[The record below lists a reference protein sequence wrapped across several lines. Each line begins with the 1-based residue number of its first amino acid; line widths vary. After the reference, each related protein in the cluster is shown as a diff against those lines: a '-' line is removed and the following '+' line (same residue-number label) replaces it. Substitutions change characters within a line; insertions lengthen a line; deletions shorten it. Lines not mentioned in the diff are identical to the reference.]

1 MAEPA
6 ARKKT
11 PVTMLSGF
19 LGAGK
24 TTLLRYVLENTK
36 EKIACIVNDVAAI
49 NIDAKLVRNDKN
61 RGTNNTTA
69 DLTDTIE
76 LANGCACCNIQDEL
90 FASFEQVLALAD
102 KRGEPYARIVLEN
115 SGVAEPQNI
124 RDKFNEAEAAGHPL
138 MDRIELDTLVTL
150 VDCGSFLKD
159 WATRACLAQRPDLGE
174 GGGLRPV
181 VDLLVEQIE
190 CADFV
195 VLNKTD
201 MLPQE
206 AQRDEMAAIVASLN
220 PLAQVI
226 QCTQGQI
233 PIDRVFGSAVH
244 SVVAK
249 LNIEGQHR
257 GAVAAAKAQ
266 LDAEAKA
273 KGEHKH
279 GHKHEH
285 KHSHDHDH
293 SHGEEGCAACDH
305 DHDHKEEGHKHEH
318 KHGHSHKH
326 EHGEHKHSHEDHAH
340 HDDCKACE
348 EEGHKHEH
356 GEHKQSHDD
365 HAHHDDCKACD
376 AEAHEHKHSHEDHEH
391 HDDCKACA
399 HEEEGHKHD
408 HAHDHG
414 HHHHHHKHERGETRA
429 AQRFGIRNFVYAR
442 RRPFHPQRLKEMVLK
457 WLPVAVNQAI
467 DGEAPETGDSPIK
480 TVMRSKGFM
489 WLSSS
494 HATAY
499 YWSHAGQHFEIRDE
513 GDWWAAVPSEDWPTD
528 GAQQDIIL
536 NDFDEATALG
546 DRRQEIVF
554 IGVNMDEAKISAQLD
569 GALLTDDE
577 MAKYL
582 ERWAA
587 QADPPHPEFEAR
599 RLAKRPKGAE

>member
-1 MAEPA
+1 MATQ
-6 ARKKT
+6 KKV

-24 TTLLRYVLENTK
+24 TTLLRYVLENSK

-61 RGTNNTTA
+61 RGSSNTTA

-124 RDKFNEAEAAGHPL
+124 RDKFNEAEAQGHPL
-138 MDRIELDTLVTL
+138 MDRIELDTLVTV

-201 MLPQE
+201 MLPDE
-206 AQRDEMAAIVASLN
+206 AARAEMAAIVASLN
-220 PLAQVI
+220 PLATVI
-226 QCTQGQI
+226 PCTQGQI
-233 PIDRVFGSAVH
+233 PIERVFGSAVH

-257 GAVAAAKAQ
+257 GAVAAAKSRLA
-266 LDAEAKA
+266 AEEAEK
-273 KGEHKH
+273 KGHHHHHHHDHEHGKEGCEAHDHDHDHGHDH

-285 KHSHDHDH
+285 
-293 SHGEEGCAACDH
+293 A
-305 DHDHKEEGHKHEH
+305 
-318 KHGHSHKH
+318 
-326 EHGEHKHSHEDHAH
+326 
-340 HDDCKACE
+340 
-348 EEGHKHEH
+348 
-356 GEHKQSHDD
+356 
-365 HAHHDDCKACD
+365 
-376 AEAHEHKHSHEDHEH
+376 KHSHEDHEH

-399 HEEEGHKHD
+399 HDHDHDHGHGHEHAKHSHEDHEHHDDCKACTEDHDHDHKHHDHGHGHHDHKHD
-408 HAHDHG
+408 HKHE
-414 HHHHHHKHERGETRA
+414 HKHERGETRA
-429 AQRFGIRNFVYAR
+429 ASRFGIRNFVYSR

-467 DGEAPETGDSPIK
+467 DGEAPEMGDSPIK

-494 HATAY
+494 HSTAY

-513 GDWWAAVPSEDWPTD
+513 GDWWAAVPSEDWPEDT
-528 GAQQDIIL
+528 AQQDIIL
-536 NDFDEATALG
+536 NDFDDETPLG

-554 IGVNMDEAKISAQLD
+554 IGVGMDEAKISAQLD
-569 GALLTDDE
+569 GALLSDEE
-577 MAKYL
+577 MAKYT

-587 QADPPHPEFEAR
+587 TPDPAHPEVEAR
-599 RLAKRPKGAE
+599 RAAKRAKAEAHAH